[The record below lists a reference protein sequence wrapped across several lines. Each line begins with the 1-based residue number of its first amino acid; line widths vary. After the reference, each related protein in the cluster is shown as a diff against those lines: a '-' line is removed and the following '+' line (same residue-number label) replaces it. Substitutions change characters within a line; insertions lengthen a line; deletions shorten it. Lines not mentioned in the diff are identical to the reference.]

1 MDNYRTQKRQEAL
14 YLDGCKHTYIITLK
28 LWTPCMIT
36 RLEGTSG
43 FNIVR
48 EVEDTVAL
56 ITLIKGICCR
66 FNNQQQAIWSITEG
80 KERLFLLVLSEYLSI
95 DEYYNEF
102 KALVVVVDTYG
113 RSFADPGVIKK

>member
-14 YLDGCKHTYIITLK
+14 YLDGCKRTYIITLK

-43 FNIVR
+43 FNKTR
-48 EVEDTVAL
+48 EDKDAVAL

-66 FNNQQQAIWSITEG
+66 FNDHQQTVWSVVQA
-80 KERLFLLVLSEYLSI
+80 KKRVFLLIQSE
-95 DEYYNEF
+95 
-102 KALVVVVDTYG
+102 
-113 RSFADPGVIKK
+113 